1 MPKQRHIRYDFL
13 KINGRIDSFTNEYEC
28 FDMNYQ
34 TEFTYFGSKWSSV
47 KQAYDSLIEEGFDT
61 HRKLNLMGN
70 ILYHCYK
77 QNDDMAAVLLN
88 TKAMWLQ
95 NTVKNHDNFWH
106 NCVCIECFTELG
118 ENYYGRLLMEVR
130 DRLIWE
136 KKTTGNK
143 RWAKR
148 YF

>member
-88 TKAMWLQ
+88 TKII
-95 NTVKNHDNFWH
+95 VIF
-106 NCVCIECFTELG
+106 NCVLKPHSFC
-118 ENYYGRLLMEVR
+118 V
-130 DRLIWE
+130 
-136 KKTTGNK
+136 
-143 RWAKR
+143 
-148 YF
+148 